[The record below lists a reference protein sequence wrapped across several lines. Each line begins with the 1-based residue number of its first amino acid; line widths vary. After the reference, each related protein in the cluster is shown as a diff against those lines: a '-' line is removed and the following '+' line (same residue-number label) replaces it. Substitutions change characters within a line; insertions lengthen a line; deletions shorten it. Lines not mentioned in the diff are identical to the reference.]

1 MPRRAHRKS
10 RNGCLEC
17 KRRHVKCDEKRPVCS
32 NCISAE
38 RDCGYGT
45 RTLNSNATAV
55 PPLTVSPT
63 PETPLSS
70 ASAGSASFSD
80 QPVNMLHVELF
91 HNFCT
96 KIHDTFDPTGSV
108 PWLAELLSQSITTP
122 YLVNELLAFSSLHLS
137 TQRPARREFY
147 HFHAAQLQ
155 THALAI
161 FNEKNPEVTEENC
174 LPLFLFSCLRLHHGS
189 HTIIGQAWQLLND
202 STLKPAFDIGG
213 SLYKRG
219 GPLGA
224 GYEKLLDL
232 VVAANLGNELTV
244 IYRQAIETL
253 QTCTN
258 VADIPDSEAQKHL
271 GAINGVITWPMLV
284 KLEFSDLLGQG
295 RPEALVILAH
305 YAVLVHRFR
314 ESWLFADSGK
324 FLIQEI
330 GRCLGEEWEEWMAWP
345 NDALCQDT

>member
-1 MPRRAHRKS
+1 
-10 RNGCLEC
+10 
-17 KRRHVKCDEKRPVCS
+17 
-32 NCISAE
+32 
-38 RDCGYGT
+38 
-45 RTLNSNATAV
+45 
-55 PPLTVSPT
+55 
-63 PETPLSS
+63 
-70 ASAGSASFSD
+70 
-80 QPVNMLHVELF
+80 MLHVELF
-91 HNFCT
+91 HNLCT
-96 KIHDTFDPTGSV
+96 KIHDTFDPTGSI
-108 PWLAELLSQSITTP
+108 PWFAELLSQSITTP

-137 TQRPARREFY
+137 TQRPARRDFY

-161 FNEKNPEVTEENC
+161 FNETNPEVTEENC
-174 LPLFLFSCLRLHHGS
+174 LPLFLFSCVLGIHMLCDTLIYRESNLDAFIPRFAHYLRLHHGS

-202 STLKPAFDIGG
+202 STLKPAFDIGR
-213 SLYKRG
+213 SLYRRD
-219 GPLGA
+219 GPLGV
-224 GYEKLLDL
+224 GYEKLLGL
-232 VVAANLGNELTV
+232 VVAASLGNELTE

-258 VADIPDSEAQKHL
+258 VADITDSETQKHL

-314 ESWLFADSGK
+314 ESWLFADSGR

-345 NDALCQDT
+345 NDALC